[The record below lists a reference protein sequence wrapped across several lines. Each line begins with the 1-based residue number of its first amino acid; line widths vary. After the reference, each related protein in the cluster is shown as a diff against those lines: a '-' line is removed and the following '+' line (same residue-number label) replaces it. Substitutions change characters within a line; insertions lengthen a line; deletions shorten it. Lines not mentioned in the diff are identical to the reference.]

1 MPDIWYYAVSG
12 QRIGPMTLQQ
22 LKQRLPEF
30 PNAEDVLI
38 WHASFVDWLPAGDI
52 AALIAGGRFDGVS
65 AQGS

>member
-1 MPDIWYYAVSG
+1 MPDIWYYTVSG

-22 LKQRLPEF
+22 LKQRLPDF

-52 AALIAGGRFDGVS
+52 AALIADGRFDGVS